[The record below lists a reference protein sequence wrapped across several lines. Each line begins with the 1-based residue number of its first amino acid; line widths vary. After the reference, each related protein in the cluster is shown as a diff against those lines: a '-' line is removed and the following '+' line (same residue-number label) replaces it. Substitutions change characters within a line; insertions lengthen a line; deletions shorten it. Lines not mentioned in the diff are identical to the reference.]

1 MRNLRIKPNAGG
13 RGSIWKMSAANNNNS
28 NTNAD
33 DNVVRLFKNAQLF
46 DDKRLKMNSGAVGNK
61 LNNTQ

>member
-1 MRNLRIKPNAGG
+1 MRNLRIKPNAG
-13 RGSIWKMSAANNNNS
+13 RGSIWNMSAANNNS
-28 NTNAD
+28 STNAD

>member
-1 MRNLRIKPNAGG
+1 MN
-13 RGSIWKMSAANNNNS
+13 AANY
-28 NTNAD
+28 NTNTNPD
-33 DNVVRLFKNAQLF
+33 DHVVRLFKNAQLF